1 MECTN
6 DTHLALINSTYKIP
20 TTIKKCDNV
29 VLSKMGPRIIQVG
42 PYPMKWEFEN
52 GETTQETS
60 ANQKT
65 SEPCLKPLR
74 DSSHLI
80 REYGNEESR
89 KLAQKLLFF
98 PDSLIITHLT
108 SLPLKRDHCIS
119 LKCISFKSLRY
130 CDQHEL

>member
-1 MECTN
+1 MECAN
-6 DTHLALINSTYKIP
+6 DTHSTLIISTYKIP

-52 GETTQETS
+52 GETTQET

-89 KLAQKLLFF
+89 KLAQKLLCERFNADGYLF
-98 PDSLIITHLT
+98 LRGLIDREVV
-108 SLPLKRDHCIS
+108 LKAH
-119 LKCISFKSLRY
+119 
-130 CDQHEL
+130 